1 MFAHTVTDSYSN
13 ASLDTAVHTGPE
25 CASRNARSNCPAN
38 QDRCPLGDSDTFEHS
53 YADPDTYEYSDAD
66 PHTFTDRSSHGILE
80 RSPDNAEL
88 VG

>member
-13 ASLDTAVHTGPE
+13 AILETEGHAGPE
-25 CASRNARSNCPAN
+25 CPSRNSRSNCPAN
-38 QDRCPLGDSDTFEHS
+38 QDHCPLRDSDTFEYS

-80 RSPDNAEL
+80 RSPDNGEL